1 MSGAWRSV
9 FSVGVGANVGF
20 VSPGD
25 AIPFFS
31 IAPFARYNFVMEG
44 PVALYGQAN
53 LVVAML
59 FPEERNGGVTI
70 RPEIGIYY
78 TF

>member
-1 MSGAWRSV
+1 
-9 FSVGVGANVGF
+9 
-20 VSPGD
+20 
-25 AIPFFS
+25 
-31 IAPFARYNFVMEG
+31 MEG